1 MASLLNRALQP
12 GSGVGLT
19 AGVDYFRK
27 GGRAAKGGV
36 NPGVESIKKV
46 DATAPQ
52 GTGISINPSGGES
65 GFSQPIS
72 SGGTPGASPIG
83 MSAAEAQAL
92 GLGTQAVG
100 LAGALTGNTA
110 LQQMAQAGNL
120 AGTGLAA
127 ANGNYGPLGSVLGG
141 LVAGPAGAV
150 AGGALAGGSPAS
162 AINGVI
168 GMANPSMAI
177 ANATLGLGTGLFGD
191 TPTTLGDIAM
201 NSSIGTAAVG
211 NQGMVDTAQAG
222 MAINNS
228 PDPLGAFAATQGIN
242 VSANPAA
249 AQAGAQA
256 LGWGLNVTPEVA
268 QSMVNTNNTNGNM
281 GYGANSG
288 GYGLSSPD
296 GGGMG
301 FSSPDSGTVSANTG
315 PDNAGGGISAP
326 AQTSDSFG
334 FTSSGGLGLGGGG
347 FGPDGGGGFGPDAP
361 GGMKDGGLIGADM
374 PGLTMRYADGGPVM
388 GQSNMQMPMGGQP
401 NAQMMQAQIGQMM
414 RDPQTLQRLLAR
426 PVQLMQSGE
435 LTPDEVVTM
444 GRVAEA
450 AIYNPSLY
458 PQLRQFVAAQGM
470 TPLPASFDPSVI
482 LNIIVI
488 ARGLQQMQGQGQG
501 QMGDTQPGQI
511 PLMAQAQMENPVGM
525 ANGGYLR
532 GPGTGRSDSIGTLN
546 TSTAAPVKVANGEYV
561 IPEHVVRAKGRDF
574 FDSLLRKY
582 TSMPKGE

>member
-1 MASLLNRALQP
+1 
-12 GSGVGLT
+12 
-19 AGVDYFRK
+19 
-27 GGRAAKGGV
+27 
-36 NPGVESIKKV
+36 
-46 DATAPQ
+46 
-52 GTGISINPSGGES
+52 
-65 GFSQPIS
+65 
-72 SGGTPGASPIG
+72 
-83 MSAAEAQAL
+83 
-92 GLGTQAVG
+92 
-100 LAGALTGNTA
+100 
-110 LQQMAQAGNL
+110 
-120 AGTGLAA
+120 
-127 ANGNYGPLGSVLGG
+127 
-141 LVAGPAGAV
+141 
-150 AGGALAGGSPAS
+150 
-162 AINGVI
+162 
-168 GMANPSMAI
+168 MAI
-177 ANATLGLGTGLFGD
+177 ANSAMGLATGLFGD
-191 TPTTLGDIAM
+191 MPTTFGDMATNANVASQIGYGQYGPIDATQAAM
-201 NSSIGTAAVG
+201 QIGRSPSPSASLAAFQSGNFGANTPVNQAAARGMAAATNETQPYGGIFNAAPDGSIGY
-211 NQGMVDTAQAG
+211 DY
-222 MAINNS
+222 
-228 PDPLGAFAATQGIN
+228 GIN
-242 VSANPAA
+242 
-249 AQAGAQA
+249 
-256 LGWGLNVTPEVA
+256 
-268 QSMVNTNNTNGNM
+268 
-281 GYGANSG
+281 
-288 GYGLSSPD
+288 SPD

-301 FSSPDSGTVSANTG
+301 FSPPDSGTVSAPTG

-326 AQTSDSFG
+326 SQTGDSFG

-347 FGPDGGGGFGPDAP
+347 FGPDGGGGFGPDGGGFGPDAV

-401 NAQMMQAQIGQMM
+401 NAQMLQAQIGQMM